1 MEFMNAGIPSASDLS
16 LLNTARV
23 RKDPCIVWL
32 CGTGI
37 NAEREPLCTIE
48 RDQFYKM
55 YVRAAEN
62 FYQVPST
69 DIKTLSFEI
78 NHTAGL
84 GEVPAWRDIS
94 ARLTEGYLFRLQ
106 EEGIGQPVLN
116 LILEN
121 LDIEG
126 AAVQLD
132 ALAKT
137 YGPKESEIL
146 LAHEVAAQAHAR
158 QTFARPQDTQGLFHI
173 PYVQHPI
180 NMAIYAMKLLLPAA
194 AVMKA
199 LLHDVVED
207 TDVTLSALARK
218 FESCVVDGIGELTKS
233 PNQSREEFLAHVKAL
248 RGETAVVKGLDRY
261 DNVIRAFAID
271 DPKYHRRVL
280 TECAAVYDEIF
291 HREPELQGFRSNYEL
306 LKEELRLFSA
316 QF

>member
-1 MEFMNAGIPSASDLS
+1 MITGNTAASDLPM
-16 LLNTARV
+16 LHTARTS
-23 RKDPCIVWL
+23 KYPCILWSS
-32 CGTGI
+32 GKGS

-48 RDQFYKM
+48 LDAFYKM
-55 YVRAAEN
+55 YARAAEN
-62 FYQVPST
+62 FYQASSAG
-69 DIKTLSFEI
+69 IKILSFEI

-84 GEVPAWRDIS
+84 GEVPEWRDIS
-94 ARLTEGYLFRLQ
+94 ARLIEGYLSRLQ
-106 EEGIGQPVLN
+106 EKGVRQLVLN
-116 LILEN
+116 LIREN
-121 LDIEG
+121 LDLEG
-126 AAVQLD
+126 SAVQLD

-248 RGETAVVKGLDRY
+248 RGETAVVKGLDKY

-280 TECAAVYDEIF
+280 TECAAVYDDIF
-291 HREPELQGFRSNYEL
+291 QREPELQAIRPNYEL
-306 LKEELRLFSA
+306 LKQELRRFSA
-316 QF
+316 HS